1 MNNSHILKK
10 SADIIRYT
18 GDLALKEI
26 KSGQKVT
33 VIFPNRR
40 PVYFLSQYI
49 SGIYKAASDSINMFS
64 IDDFIDVCWESSD
77 PAIFYPYAKVNPAEA
92 VFLLFDLNKNPE
104 TRLIKDA
111 EKLDV
116 FMPWGYKLFGDFE
129 ELLIEMTDPSSCDA
143 IIAEKINPDLNLQN
157 FSDKFAKFS
166 KMYKSFYE
174 TLVKSGFTS
183 RSYRYKTFAENI
195 DANPDVFS
203 SVINGRVILA
213 GFYGITA
220 SEAVIFKNL
229 LKNKGFDGEN
239 QTLIVSKT
247 GASAADFPAKIGL
260 KPPSGIDETTKDEE
274 YKYRENY
281 GEPPESA
288 EASKA
293 VEYKEESELNGINF
307 YFNKVSSVHNEIA
320 RLKEIIDKSEK
331 KLSSKDLIVL
341 SKEEYLFPLIHNIL
355 HSLDKGDY
363 NISIGYSLNRT
374 PVYTLFNL
382 LSVLHGRKKYDK
394 FYAKDYASLFLHPYV
409 KNISGKL
416 QTLPQYR
423 FDAVQT
429 RTIFQAIESYIKKN
443 KILFISVK
451 EIENAV
457 LPAISLSEDSVKA
470 YIGEMHRLFISNFEN
485 IENIKDFIEKI
496 VKIIDAV
503 SHNSSA
509 DKHPY
514 GSKFIESALKAV
526 MEFDATNF
534 GHYKFEG
541 VSGYFNL
548 LKNLLKRQK
557 VPFKGTPIKG
567 LQILGPLEAR
577 NINFDRIFY
586 LGANEGV
593 LPDVS
598 KENTVLTEEVR
609 RFLKLPDA
617 GESSKIQEYN
627 FFNLVSG
634 AKEVYLF
641 YNDSS
646 RSEKSRFVEKIIW
659 NIQKTTKNLKEP
671 KEINSAFKIN
681 FNPAEPSPIKKTG
694 EVKDYLCGI
703 EYSAAKLDT
712 YLKCPS
718 MFYYRYV
725 LNIRESGDI
734 GEDIDAAGIG
744 SVIHSV
750 LNEYFKV
757 FEGREYVFSSL
768 EKEKIKIGGILN
780 EKFNDRGSMVLNLQ
794 KKQILTALNLF
805 IEKRAKDLA
814 GVKITGAE
822 YPLEGAVTVKLAD
835 GCERAIKLMGR
846 SDLIIEKNGEHFII
860 DYKTGA
866 SLTCPDKNFIPA
878 AENRDEWLK
887 NVKSVQ
893 LPFYIIIYSACKSV
907 GHSNITAKLWG
918 IKKNEE
924 RKVDLKD
931 VNLLNAYAK
940 FIGMLIEDIINSENF
955 DFVKKEPYKK
965 KICGFCSYS
974 VLCGRI

>member
-429 RTIFQAIESYIKKN
+429 RTLFQSVESYIKKN

-451 EIENAV
+451 EIENAA
-457 LPAISLSEDSVKA
+457 LPALSPSEDSAKA
-470 YIGEMHRLFISNFEN
+470 YIAEMHRLFISNFEN

-526 MEFDATNF
+526 MEFDAANF

-541 VSGYFNL
+541 VSGYFDL

-557 VPFKGTPIKG
+557 VPFKGTPLKG

-577 NINFDRIFY
+577 NINFDRVFY
-586 LGANEGV
+586 LGANEGI

-609 RFLKLPDA
+609 RFLNLADA

-659 NIQKTTKNLKEP
+659 NIQKKTKNLEEP

-718 MFYYRYV
+718 MFYYGYV
-725 LNIRESGDI
+725 LNLRGSGDI

-757 FEGREYVFSSL
+757 FEGREYVFSGL
-768 EKEKIKIGGILN
+768 EKEKIKIGEILN

-794 KKQILTALNLF
+794 KKQILAALNLF
-805 IEKRAKDLA
+805 IEKRTKDLA
-814 GVKITGAE
+814 DANIIGAE
-822 YPLEGAVTVKLAD
+822 YPLEWTAKVKLA
-835 GCERAIKLMGR
+835 GGGEKEIKLTGR
-846 SDLIIEKNGEHFII
+846 ADLIIEKFGEHSII

-887 NVKSVQ
+887 RVKSVQ
-893 LPFYIIIYSACKSV
+893 LPLYIILYSARKGV
-907 GHSNITAKLWG
+907 GHFNIAAKLWG

-924 RKVDLKD
+924 RSVDLKD
-931 VNLLNAYAK
+931 ANLLNAYAK
-940 FIGMLIEDIINSENF
+940 FIGMLIEDIINSEYF
-955 DFVKKEPYKK
+955 DLVKKESDIK

>member
-1 MNNSHILKK
+1 MNNAHILKK
-10 SADIIRYT
+10 SADIIKYT
-18 GDLALKEI
+18 GDLILQEI
-26 KSGQKVT
+26 KSGRQVT

-40 PVYFLSQYI
+40 PVYFLSRYI
-49 SGIYKAASDSINMFS
+49 SDAYKTAVDSVKMFS
-64 IDDFIDVCWESSD
+64 IDDFIDACWESSD
-77 PAIFYPYAKVNPAEA
+77 PAVFYPYAKVNPAEA

-104 TRLIKDA
+104 TRLIKNA

-129 ELLIEMTDPSSCDA
+129 ELLIEMTDPSSCDD
-143 IIAEKINPDLNLQN
+143 IIAGKINHEFNLQN

-166 KMYKSFYE
+166 KMYKLFYE
-174 TLVKSGFTS
+174 VLIKSKFTS

-195 DANPDVFS
+195 TSNPDVFS
-203 SVINGRVILA
+203 SVINGTVILS

-229 LKNKGFDGEN
+229 LKNNGFNAFNKEN
-239 QTLIVSKT
+239 QTLAVFKT
-247 GASAADFPAKIGL
+247 GASDAEFLSKIGL
-260 KPPSGIDETTKDEE
+260 KPSDGGNETMKVEE
-274 YKYRENY
+274 YKYGENY
-281 GEPPESA
+281 GKLK
-288 EASKA
+288 EAANITS
-293 VEYKEESELNGINF
+293 YKEESELNGINF

-341 SKEEYLFPLIHNIL
+341 SKEEYLFPLIHNVL
-355 HSLDKGDY
+355 NSLDKGGY

-374 PVYTLFNL
+374 PIYTLFNL

-394 FYAKDYASLFLHPYV
+394 FYARDYISLFLHPYV

-416 QTLPQYR
+416 QGLPQYR

-429 RTIFQAIESYIKKN
+429 RTLFQSIESYVKNN

-451 EIENAV
+451 EIENA
-457 LPAISLSEDSVKA
+457 LPSFISEDSVKA
-470 YIGEMHRLFISNFEN
+470 YLAEMHGIFISNFEN

-496 VKIIDAV
+496 IKIIDAV

-526 MEFDATNF
+526 MEFDGTNF
-534 GHYKFEG
+534 GHYKFDG
-541 VSGYFNL
+541 IAGYFNL

-557 VPFKGTPIKG
+557 VPFKGTPLNG
-567 LQILGPLEAR
+567 LQVLGPLEAR

-586 LGANEGV
+586 LGANEGI

-598 KENTVLTEEVR
+598 KENTVLTEDVR
-609 RFLKLPDA
+609 RFLNLADA

-659 NIQKTTKNLKEP
+659 DIQKKTKNLEEP
-671 KEINSAFKIN
+671 KVVNSAFKIN
-681 FNPAEPSPIKKTG
+681 FNKTEPYFIEKN
-694 EVKDYLCGI
+694 EEIKDYLCGI
-703 EYSAAKLDT
+703 EYSSAKLDV

-718 MFYYRYV
+718 MFYYGYV
-725 LNIRESGDI
+725 LNLKEKDDI

-744 SVIHSV
+744 VVIHSV
-750 LNEYFKV
+750 LNEYFKM
-757 FEGREYVFSSL
+757 FEGREYAVSRL
-768 EKEKIKIGGILN
+768 EEEKTKIVGILN
-780 EKFNDRGSMVLNLQ
+780 KKFNDRGSMLLNLQ

-805 IEKRAKDLA
+805 IEKRTKDLA
-814 GVKITGAE
+814 GAKIIGAE
-822 YPLEGAVTVKLAD
+822 YQLEGTVN
-835 GCERAIKLMGR
+835 IKLTDRGEKEIKISGR
-846 SDLIIEKNGEHFII
+846 SDLIIEKSGEHFII

-866 SLTCPDKNFIPA
+866 SLICPDKHFIPS

-887 NVKSVQ
+887 RIKSVQ
-893 LPFYIIIYSACKSV
+893 LPLYIILYSALKGV
-907 GHSNITAKLWG
+907 GHSNIAAKLWG

-924 RKVDLKD
+924 RSIDLKD
-931 VNLLNAYAK
+931 VNLLNAYEN
-940 FIGMLIEDIINSENF
+940 FIVMLIEDIINSDNF
-955 DFVKKEPYKK
+955 DFVKNEPDKK

>member
-10 SADIIRYT
+10 STDIIKYT
-18 GDLALKEI
+18 GDLVLQEI

-49 SGIYKAASDSINMFS
+49 SDAYKTAVGSVKMFS
-64 IDDFIDVCWESSD
+64 VDDFIDACWESSD

-104 TRLIKDA
+104 TRLIKNA

-143 IIAEKINPDLNLQN
+143 IIAEKINPEFNLQN

-166 KMYKSFYE
+166 KMYKLFYE
-174 TLVKSGFTS
+174 ILVKSKFTS

-195 DANPDVFS
+195 AANPDVFP
-203 SVINGRVILA
+203 SVINGTVILA

-229 LKNKGFDGEN
+229 LNNNGFNKEN
-239 QTLIVSKT
+239 QTLVVSKT
-247 GASAADFPAKIGL
+247 GASDAEFLSKIGL
-260 KPPSGIDETTKDEE
+260 KPSDAGNETTKVEE
-274 YKYRENY
+274 YKYGKNY
-281 GEPPESA
+281 GKPTETA
-288 EASKA
+288 KTTKGM
-293 VEYKEESELNGINF
+293 EYKEESGLNGINF

-341 SKEEYLFPLIHNIL
+341 SKEEYLFPLIHNVL
-355 HSLDKGDY
+355 NSLDKGGY

-374 PVYTLFNL
+374 PIYTLFNL
-382 LSVLHGRKKYDK
+382 LSVLHGRKKFDK
-394 FYAKDYASLFLHPYV
+394 FYAKDYVSLFLHPYV

-416 QTLPQYR
+416 SGLPQYR

-429 RTIFQAIESYIKKN
+429 RALFQSIESYIKNN

-451 EIENAV
+451 EIENA
-457 LPAISLSEDSVKA
+457 LPSFMSEDFVKA
-470 YIGEMHRLFISNFEN
+470 YLAEMHGLFISNFEN

-496 VKIIDAV
+496 IKIIDAV

-514 GSKFIESALKAV
+514 GSKFIESALKAL
-526 MEFDATNF
+526 MEFDETNF
-534 GHYKFEG
+534 GHYKFDWI
-541 VSGYFNL
+541 SGYFNL

-557 VPFKGTPIKG
+557 VPFKGTPLKG
-567 LQILGPLEAR
+567 LQVLGPLEAR
-577 NINFDRIFY
+577 NINFDRVFY
-586 LGANEGV
+586 LGANEGI

-598 KENTVLTEEVR
+598 KENTVLTEDVR
-609 RFLKLPDA
+609 RFLNLADA

-659 NIQKTTKNLKEP
+659 DIQKKTKNLKEP
-671 KEINSAFKIN
+671 KEVNSAFKIN
-681 FNPAEPSPIKKTG
+681 FNASEPSPIKKSD
-694 EVKDYLCGI
+694 EVKYYLCGI

-718 MFYYRYV
+718 MFYYGYV
-725 LNIRESGDI
+725 LNLLDRGDI

-744 SVIHSV
+744 RVIHNV
-750 LNEYFKV
+750 LNEYFKL
-757 FEGREYVFSSL
+757 FEGGEYAFSSL
-768 EKEKIKIGGILN
+768 EKEKIKIGEILN

-794 KKQILTALNLF
+794 KKQILSALNLF
-805 IEKRAKDLA
+805 LEKRTKDLY
-814 GVKITGAE
+814 GANVIGTE
-822 YPLEGAVTVKLAD
+822 YTLEGTAKVNLTGGGEK
-835 GCERAIKLMGR
+835 EIKLLGR
-846 SDLIIEKNGEHFII
+846 SDLIIEKSGGYFII

-866 SLTCPDKNFIPA
+866 SLICPDKNFIPA

-887 NVKSVQ
+887 RVKSVQ
-893 LPFYIIIYSACKSV
+893 LPLYIILYSAFKGV
-907 GHSNITAKLWG
+907 GHSNIAAKLWG

-924 RKVDLKD
+924 RSIDLKD
-931 VNLLNAYAK
+931 DNLFSAYAK
-940 FIGMLIEDIINSENF
+940 FIGMLIEDMINSENF
-955 DFVKKEPYKK
+955 DFVKKEGDKK